1 MRLLFIKKNAIQNKM
16 VVISDGDVGKNQILK
31 DDESKIQPF
40 DLNRDKWTNQEFGN
54 KDFLINTIDYLLDD
68 IGLLELRNKTLKIKI
83 LDKQKAFK
91 ERTLWQFL
99 NVILPL
105 IVLFVFGFVFNY
117 LRRKKYTK

>member
-1 MRLLFIKKNAIQNKM
+1 MDQSR
-16 VVISDGDVGKNQILK
+16 
-31 DDESKIQPF
+31 
-40 DLNRDKWTNQEFGN
+40 
-54 KDFLINTIDYLLDD
+54 INTIDYLLDD
-68 IGLLELRNKTLKIKI
+68 IGLLQLRNKTLKIKI

-105 IVLFVFGFVFNY
+105 ILLFVFGFVFNY